1 MPIPTEL
8 LATIMECLTPDGAP
22 ASTASAAGVWARM
35 FARFD
40 PLLGPM
46 STQLLFART
55 LALNEAAFPWLPQAA
70 TPEQQRQA
78 YTLFASALDGRQADE
93 LLAVNRALLESFTSQ
108 LGELIGVRLASQFLA
123 SAFAPDDAT

>member
-8 LATIMECLTPDGAP
+8 LATIMERLTPDGAP
-22 ASTASAAGVWARM
+22 ASVANAAGAWARM

-40 PLLGPM
+40 PLLGPL

-55 LALNEAAFPWLPQAA
+55 LALHEMEFPWLPQAT

-78 YTLFASALDGRQADE
+78 FALFAAALDGRQADDV
-93 LLAVNRALLESFTSQ
+93 LAVNRALLTSFTTQ
-108 LGELIGVRLASQFLA
+108 LGELIGVRLATQFLR
-123 SAFAPDDAT
+123 SAFVPDDAK